1 MNLSYKVRGKDIRL
15 DPLKTWDVSDGSKV
29 AIYQGERSHRPELDF
44 IVKYRKEDTRLRTPS
59 HTHWI
64 VDLVIKGEVKKDLTL
79 KFVDKLI
86 TIYDSVERFKTIEE
100 RDSYE
105 LIYRTQFME
114 EFKELDGIGALSVEF
129 ITILVELFSRC
140 EKQSDGAFM
149 FRNMLELCKQYLNG
163 EKDYYQIIGISKRV

>member
-15 DPLKTWDVSDGSKV
+15 DPLKTWDISDGSKI

-64 VDLVIKGEVKKDLTL
+64 VDVVIKGEYKKELTL

-86 TIYDSVERFKTIEE
+86 QIYESVDRFKTIEE
-100 RDSYE
+100 RNNYE

-129 ITILVELFSRC
+129 ITTLVELFSRC

-149 FRNMLELCKQYLNG
+149 FRNMLTLTKEYLEG
-163 EKDYYQIIGISKRV
+163 KKDYYQIIGTSKRV